1 MACSSG
7 GAAALTM
14 GWFRPERVGPA
25 AIEYKHPVAVI
36 PYAAAKPVI
45 DGTVDDAEWQ
55 GAFSQRALR
64 TTGGQI
70 SGRQPRVRERGGPP
84 RRVAGGRNGSS
95 GPDI

>member
-1 MACSSG
+1 MLSG
-7 GAAALTM
+7 FVALAAALS
-14 GWFRPERVGPA
+14 A
-25 AIEYKHPVAVI
+25 AHGIEPYVHPTIAI
-36 PYAAAKPVI
+36 PYAATKPVI